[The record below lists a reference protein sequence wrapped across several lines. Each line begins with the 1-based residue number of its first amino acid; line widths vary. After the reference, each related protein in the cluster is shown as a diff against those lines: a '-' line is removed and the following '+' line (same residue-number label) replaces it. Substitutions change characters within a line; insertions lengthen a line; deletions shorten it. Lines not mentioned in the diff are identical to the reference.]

1 MNFRKNILLFF
12 VGLIFFVM
20 LFFLIFESSNLLTTM
35 NHQDYGL
42 ETNNHQLMLSSLYA
56 ENDNS
61 ASENAATAAH
71 YKAIEIG
78 VTVGVLGTVIIV
90 LLIIYFIKKK
100 RGTL

>member
-1 MNFRKNILLFF
+1 
-12 VGLIFFVM
+12 
-20 LFFLIFESSNLLTTM
+20 
-35 NHQDYGL
+35 
-42 ETNNHQLMLSSLYA
+42 MLSSLYA